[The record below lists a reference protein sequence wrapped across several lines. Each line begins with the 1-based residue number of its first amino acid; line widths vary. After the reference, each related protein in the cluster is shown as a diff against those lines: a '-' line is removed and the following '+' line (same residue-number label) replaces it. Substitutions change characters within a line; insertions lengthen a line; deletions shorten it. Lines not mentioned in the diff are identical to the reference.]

1 MAGLKLIDALEV
13 TNEDLAL
20 INAAVASDDEI
31 GEDDEPIELQPQLEG
46 IVDPPAMNLTAGDHF
61 KPLRMV
67 LQEQKHSEN

>member
-1 MAGLKLIDALEV
+1 MAVLKLVDASEV

-46 IVDPPAMNLTAGDHF
+46 IIDPPATNLTAGDLF
-61 KPLRMV
+61 KPLSMV
-67 LQEQKHSEN
+67 LQEQKRS